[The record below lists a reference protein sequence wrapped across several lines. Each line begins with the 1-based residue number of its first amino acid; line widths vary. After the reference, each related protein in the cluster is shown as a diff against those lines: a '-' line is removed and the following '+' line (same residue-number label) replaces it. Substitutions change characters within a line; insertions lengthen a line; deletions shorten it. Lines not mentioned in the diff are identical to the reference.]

1 MRGPDTDDNP
11 VTIGTAPRTRR
22 QALVK
27 AVWIVIWFAYLTGPV
42 GNLAEGGMSPAREA
56 LGWSGLLTFV
66 GVYFVLVFRHMARR
80 QVPAGV
86 IRGAVVLLAA
96 LAGLLAWTYGPS
108 WLVLF
113 TFVCVAVAV
122 TQSFRTSRWA
132 IPALTATLVLI
143 GLRYADVRIY
153 LFAYA
158 LPCLLSGFAM
168 VGVQHLI
175 RTAQELRAARQEVA
189 RLAANEERLRLAR
202 DLHDLLGHSLS
213 LITLKSEL
221 AGRMLPARPEDA
233 ARQIADIEQVS
244 RQALVDVREAVTGYR
259 RPRLAV
265 ELAGARAALRT
276 AAITADI
283 DPALEREHPGLAADG
298 ESALAWAL
306 REAVTNVLR
315 HSGAHRCELLL
326 SEEWAADERRSLCL
340 TVLDDGAGPPRAQHD
355 GNGLSGLRERLGPVG
370 GRLETGPA
378 PHGRGFALRAYVPL
392 GAAAAPGAPAPAL
405 DSSPE
410 PVTGPDRDGAVEHGP
425 PSPGAYPAPRHP
437 TRTA

>member
-1 MRGPDTDDNP
+1 MTGPDIDDTP
-11 VTIGTAPRTRR
+11 VMIGTAPRTRS

-27 AVWIVIWFAYLTGPV
+27 SGWIVIWFCYLSGPV
-42 GNLAEGGMSPAREA
+42 GNLAGGGMSPAHEA

-66 GVYFVLVFRHMARR
+66 GVYFVLVFRHMAHRT
-80 QVPAGV
+80 VPAGV
-86 IRGAVVLLAA
+86 FRLAVVLLAA
-96 LAGLLAWTYGPS
+96 LAAALSWTLGPS

-113 TFVCVAVAV
+113 TFVSVAVAV
-122 TQSFRTSRWA
+122 TQPFRTSRWA
-132 IPALTATLVLI
+132 IPALTVALVLI

-175 RTAQELRAARQEVA
+175 RTAKELRAARQEVA

-221 AGRMLPARPEDA
+221 AGRMLPDRPEDA
-233 ARQIADIEQVS
+233 ARQVADIEQVS

-265 ELAGARAALRT
+265 ELAGVRAALRT
-276 AAITADI
+276 AAITVDI
-283 DPALEREHPGLAADG
+283 DPALEREHRGLAADG
-298 ESALAWAL
+298 EGALAWAL

-315 HSGAHRCELLL
+315 HSAASRCELLL
-326 SEEWAADERRSLCL
+326 SEEWEADERRYLCL
-340 TVLDDGAGPPRAQHD
+340 TVLDDGEGPPRAQQD
-355 GNGLSGLRERLGPVG
+355 GNGLSGLRERLALAD

-378 PHGRGFALRAYVPL
+378 PRGRGFALRACVPL
-392 GAAAAPGAPAPAL
+392 GAAAGPGAQAPAPDGSA
-405 DSSPE
+405 E
-410 PVTGPDRDGAVEHGP
+410 PVTGPAPDGPVPGP
-425 PSPGAYPAPRHP
+425 VAPSPRA
-437 TRTA
+437 